1 MFLRKKNYDLIF
13 GLGEACSCSSSL
25 RSSNLQFR
33 SFPFDWIFGSTF
45 VERAKILCGD
55 FAQFI
60 HRDALEKRGNN
71 GVQAHLCDIYF
82 DTVNGLGFNH
92 DFPAD
97 CDLDEYFDKVFLKYH
112 RRAERLL
119 RFAKKSSKILVVWVD
134 SPGSNWKPKN
144 DEDFKK
150 GLELLQ
156 NKFPKAKVD
165 LLIFSWR
172 QDLPYRK
179 RIHEKI
185 SDNIEKYTFDYRFY
199 HKRKVIPDYVVNEK
213 LLGKILRKYQLK
225 MTLKERFDNFLFKRI
240 K

>member
-1 MFLRKKNYDLIF
+1 MFLRKKSYDLIF

-55 FAQFI
+55 FSQFI

-134 SPGSNWKPKN
+134 SPGSNWKKKS
-144 DEDFKK
+144 DKDFVL

-156 NKFPKAKVD
+156 KKFPNAQVD
-165 LLIFSWR
+165 LLIFAWE
-172 QDLPYRK
+172 QGLPFKK
-179 RIHEKI
+179 RTYQKI
-185 SDNIEKYTFDYRFY
+185 TDHIEKYSFDYQFH
-199 HKRKVIPDYVVNEK
+199 HKKKQIADYIVDEK
-213 LLGKILRKYQLK
+213 LVGKILKNYQLK
-225 MTLKERFDNFLFKRI
+225 MTFKEKFDNFFFKRR